1 MSRRPAAP
9 VVAAL
14 ALASLAVLTT
24 LVTAVGGAPFA
35 VDTAVRDAA
44 LEHRA
49 GLGPAAKA
57 LTTTGTGAVPY
68 LLAAAAGWL
77 ASARAVGRT
86 LDRAL
91 GVVAAE
97 AVLGAGQLARIGLR
111 VAVDRPRPPADGWL
125 SAAHAASF
133 PSGHATTSAL
143 AGGLLAWALLRR
155 YPGGPGRAAAGCAL
169 LWAVGVALTR
179 VVLGVHWA
187 SDLVGGWLLAT
198 GWLALTLPAL
208 ARVLERPA
216 LPLRP
221 WRRNPRIG

>member
-1 MSRRPAAP
+1 MSRRRAVPVAV
-9 VVAAL
+9 VVAAP
-14 ALASLAVLTT
+14 ALIALAVLTA
-24 LVTAVGGAPFA
+24 LVLARSGTPFA
-35 VDTAVRDAA
+35 VDTAVRDVA
-44 LEHRA
+44 LNHRA

-57 LTTTGTGAVPY
+57 LTSTGTGVVPY
-68 LLAAAAGWL
+68 LLAGVAGWI
-77 ASARAVGRT
+77 ASG
-86 LDRAL
+86 RAL

-97 AVLGAGQLARIGLR
+97 AVLGAGQLVRIGLR

-125 SAAHAASF
+125 SAAHGASF

-155 YPGGPGRAAAGCAL
+155 CPGGPGRAAAGCAL

-198 GWLALTLPAL
+198 GWLALTLPVL
-208 ARVLERPA
+208 ARFPERPA
-216 LPLRP
+216 LPVRP
-221 WRRNPRIG
+221 WWRRRNPRIG

>member
-14 ALASLAVLTT
+14 ALAALAVLTA
-24 LVTAVGGAPFA
+24 LVVAAGGAPFA
-35 VDTAVRDAA
+35 VDTAVREAA
-44 LEHRA
+44 LEHRP
-49 GLGPAAKA
+49 GLGTAAKA
-57 LTTTGTGAVPY
+57 LTSTGTGAVPY
-68 LLAAAAGWL
+68 LLAAAAGWIATSGRI
-77 ASARAVGRT
+77 ASAR
-86 LDRAL
+86 LL

-97 AVLGAGQLARIGLR
+97 AVLGAGQLVRIGLR

-125 SAAHAASF
+125 SAAHRASF

-155 YPGGPGRAAAGCAL
+155 YPGRPGRAAASCAL

-198 GWLALTLPAL
+198 GWLALTLP
-208 ARVLERPA
+208 VLVRFLDRPA
-216 LPLRP
+216 PPVRP

>member
-1 MSRRPAAP
+1 MAP
-9 VVAAL
+9 RTSAVVAAL
-14 ALASLAVLTT
+14 ALTALAVLAT
-24 LVTAVGGAPFA
+24 LVVAAGGAPFA
-35 VDTAVRDAA
+35 VDTAVRDVV
-44 LEHRA
+44 LEHRS
-49 GLGPAAKA
+49 GLGTAAKA
-57 LTTTGTGAVPY
+57 LTTTGTGVVPY

-77 ASARAVGRT
+77 ASARA
-86 LDRAL
+86 L

-97 AVLGAGQLARIGLR
+97 AVLGAGQLVRIGLR

-133 PSGHATTSAL
+133 PSGHATTGAL

-198 GWLALTLPAL
+198 GWLALTLPVVVRL
-208 ARVLERPA
+208 LERPA
-216 LPLRP
+216 LPVRP

>member
-1 MSRRPAAP
+1 MAG
-9 VVAAL
+9 
-14 ALASLAVLTT
+14 
-24 LVTAVGGAPFA
+24 GGAPLA
-35 VDTAVRDAA
+35 VDTAVRNAV

-49 GLGPAAKA
+49 GLGTAAKA
-57 LTTTGTGAVPY
+57 LTSTGTGAVPY
-68 LLAAAAGWL
+68 LLAGLAGWL
-77 ASARAVGRT
+77 ASR
-86 LDRAL
+86 RAL

-97 AVLGAGQLARIGLR
+97 AVLGAGQLVRIGLR

-155 YPGGPGRAAAGCAL
+155 YPGGPGRAAAGCAV

-198 GWLALTLPAL
+198 GWLALTLPVL
-208 ARVLERPA
+208 ARLLERPA
-216 LPLRP
+216 LPVRP